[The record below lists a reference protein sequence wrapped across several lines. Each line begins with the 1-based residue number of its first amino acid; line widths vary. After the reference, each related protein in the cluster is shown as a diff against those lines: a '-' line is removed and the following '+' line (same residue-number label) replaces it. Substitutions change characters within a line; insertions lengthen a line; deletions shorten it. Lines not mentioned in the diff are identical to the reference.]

1 MTDQM
6 TDFERGARA
15 AVEAFDLYL
24 RNEDE
29 VIVTGTI
36 YSTRDD
42 GRVTKDDPG
51 EWQRHTDEEV
61 EGWAKGAVHDV
72 MCDERRRLANARPQS
87 DGSGPELDYAEMHGD
102 DFDAPEP
109 DGSGSERG

>member
-15 AVEAFDLYL
+15 AVEAFDRYL

-29 VIVTGTI
+29 YLVTGTI

-42 GRVTKDDPG
+42 EKITDEDPG
-51 EWQRHTDEEV
+51 EWQRHTEDEV
-61 EGWAKGAVHDV
+61 EAWARGAVADALR
-72 MCDERRRLANARPQS
+72 DEKLGLTNDR
-87 DGSGPELDYAEMHGD
+87 
-102 DFDAPEP
+102 PEP
-109 DGSGSERG
+109 GGSGSVS